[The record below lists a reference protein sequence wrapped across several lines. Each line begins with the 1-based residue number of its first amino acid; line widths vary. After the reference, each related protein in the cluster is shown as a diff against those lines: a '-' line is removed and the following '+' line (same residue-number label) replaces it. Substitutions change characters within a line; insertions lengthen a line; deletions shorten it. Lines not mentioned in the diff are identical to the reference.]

1 MKLSKKKKESKK
13 NDSETHPKS
22 LNIDDKMK
30 AIKY

>member
-1 MKLSKKKKESKK
+1 MKLSKKKMSKK

-22 LNIDDKMK
+22 LNIDYKMK